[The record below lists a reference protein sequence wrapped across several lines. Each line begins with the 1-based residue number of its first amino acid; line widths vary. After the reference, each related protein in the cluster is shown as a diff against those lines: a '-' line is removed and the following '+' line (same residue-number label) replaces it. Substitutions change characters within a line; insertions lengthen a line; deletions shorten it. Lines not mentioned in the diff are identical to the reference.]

1 MDVFNRLLEELIHSI
16 VLSRLLPLFEKVGG
30 FGNNLS
36 VLAIIWLANM
46 ASTKMRSYT
55 RVAVLH
61 RVIKKSS
68 FTFSCDGFYFCANF
82 EIIAT
87 SPVVRMHFIAAH
99 YFGFWRLDPIE

>member
-1 MDVFNRLLEELIHSI
+1 LN
-16 VLSRLLPLFEKVGG
+16 VLAIIWLANLASTKMRSYTRG

-36 VLAIIWLANM
+36 VLAIIWLANL
-46 ASTKMRSYT
+46 ASTKIRSFI
-55 RVAVLH
+55 RVAVS
-61 RVIKKSS
+61 RRAIKKSS